1 MTPPRAAARFAV
13 QNGEVGACTPLT
25 LWLATICD
33 AAGSKAAGLSAAVG
47 RSASEADPFAGS
59 AFSVSPLWSVT
70 AINERTRINQQIR
83 ISPVRVIDPEGE
95 QIGILPVERALEIAV
110 EQGLDLVEVA
120 PMARPPVCRI
130 MDYGKFKYE
139 EQRKARE
146 ARKKQHHVQLKE
158 VKMRP
163 GIEEHDFDFKTRH
176 ARRFLEEGNKVK
188 VTMMFRGRQMAHPEL
203 GREVLDRV
211 VEELSDVAKL
221 ESSPMMEARSMTMVL
236 APAK

>member
-1 MTPPRAAARFAV
+1 MV
-13 QNGEVGACTPLT
+13 
-25 LWLATICD
+25 
-33 AAGSKAAGLSAAVG
+33 
-47 RSASEADPFAGS
+47 ASEADPCMGS

-120 PMARPPVCRI
+120 PLARPPVCRI

-139 EQRKARE
+139 EQRKARD

-163 GIEEHDFDFKTRH
+163 GIEDHDFEFKTRH
-176 ARRFLEEGNKVK
+176 ARRFLDEGNKVK

-211 VEELSDVAKL
+211 VQELADVAKL

-236 APAK
+236 APSKQQQS

>member
-1 MTPPRAAARFAV
+1 
-13 QNGEVGACTPLT
+13 
-25 LWLATICD
+25 
-33 AAGSKAAGLSAAVG
+33 
-47 RSASEADPFAGS
+47 
-59 AFSVSPLWSVT
+59 
-70 AINERTRINQQIR
+70 
-83 ISPVRVIDPEGE
+83 
-95 QIGILPVERALEIAV
+95 
-110 EQGLDLVEVA
+110 
-120 PMARPPVCRI
+120 